1 MENYVL
7 ISDAAKEVEVES
19 HVLRYWE
26 EELNLPIH
34 RNEHGHRFYTREDVD
49 RFKQIKKLKEGGLQL
64 KAIRMILKDG
74 KLNLLTPMT
83 EESEPGQEKIS
94 EKVQKGN
101 IGEREEERKEGG
113 KEWRKEERKEGG
125 KEWREED
132 RKEGGKEWREEEK
145 KEEKKEEEKEEMEEL
160 RTDRDII
167 EKEKYESRGI
177 IKNKNTGADGSLEQ
191 LSTEEKVKRLKWLLQ
206 QLIGETLQENNRQLC
221 EEIRESVIKEL
232 DYQFRTQEERLEEN
246 ERKREQREE
255 AYYQKLDELM
265 RSKLKKGF
273 TWKRE
278 EKEKRKLL
286 RRQEKSEQKNI

>member
-1 MENYVL
+1 MEDYVL

-26 EELNLPIH
+26 EELNLPIR
-34 RNEHGHRFYTREDVD
+34 RNEQGHRFYTREDVD

-83 EESEPGQEKIS
+83 EESEPGQEEIS
-94 EKVQKGN
+94 ENVQKGN
-101 IGEREEERKEGG
+101 IGEREEEKR
-113 KEWRKEERKEGG
+113 
-125 KEWREED
+125 
-132 RKEGGKEWREEEK
+132 
-145 KEEKKEEEKEEMEEL
+145 EEMEEL
-160 RTDRDII
+160 RTGRNII
-167 EKEKYESRGI
+167 EKEKCESREI
-177 IKNKNTGADGSLEQ
+177 KKNKNAGGDSSLEQ

-232 DYQFRTQEERLEEN
+232 DYQFRNQEERLEEN
-246 ERKREQREE
+246 ERKRELREE
-255 AYYQKLDELM
+255 EYYQKLDELM

-273 TWKRE
+273 AWKRE

-286 RRQEKSEQKNI
+286 RKQEKSEQKNI